1 MTSKPLLAAALA
13 VVLSLAQ
20 PAAANFKAGV
30 AAYESGDFAKALA
43 EWKPLADGGDP
54 AAQYA
59 IGLLHQYGQGVPPNP
74 VEAVAWFAKA
84 AEKGDANARFAIG
97 LAHESGQGAAKD
109 YQAAMQWYLRATET
123 GHHAEAEYSLG
134 RLYLRGRGVPRDAGK
149 ALEWFRKAAR
159 HDHAAAQYLLAA
171 AYESGAGVEP
181 DRVEAYVWYGLA
193 ARADPLLLA
202 QYEPTF
208 NAKLAMK
215 TLKDRMAS
223 WEIQNAQAKLAHAVK
238 THLTPE
244 PAAKAK

>member
-1 MTSKPLLAAALA
+1 MRSNPCLSVALAAIL
-13 VVLSLAQ
+13 VFAQ
-20 PAAANFKAGV
+20 PAAADFQAGV

-59 IGLLHQYGQGVPPNP
+59 MGLLNQYGQGVAPNP
-74 VEAVAWFAKA
+74 AEAVAWFAKA

-109 YQAAMQWYLRATET
+109 YQAAMQWYLRATES
-123 GHHAEAEYSLG
+123 GHHAEAEYSIG
-134 RLYLRGRGVPRDAGK
+134 RLYFRGRGVPRDSGK
-149 ALEWFRKAAR
+149 ALEWFRKAAA
-159 HDHAAAQYLLAA
+159 HDHPAAQYLLAA

-193 ARADPLLLA
+193 ARADPTLLS

-208 NAKLAMK
+208 NARLAMR
-215 TLKDRMAS
+215 TLKDRMPS
-223 WEIQNAQAKLAHAVK
+223 WEIQKAQDKLAHAAK
-238 THLTPE
+238 THLKPK
-244 PAAKAK
+244 PAK